1 MGLFRLILIALCFSS
16 CFSANPEHNLSDN
29 TLDLSI
35 SLMHETD
42 TTITG

>member
-1 MGLFRLILIALCFSS
+1 MDPHYFVFPSF
-16 CFSANPEHNLSDN
+16 FSANPEHKLSDN

-35 SLMHETD
+35 SLIHETD